1 MMAMLPRRM
10 AIWSYMTLTQ
20 GPGHWVVQKAARR
33 RFFGQP
39 DRKDGR

>member
-20 GPGHWVVQKAARR
+20 GPGHWVVQKAAATI
-33 RFFGQP
+33 FWTAGS
-39 DRKDGR
+39 